1 MKKRN
6 VVILLSALLAILI
19 AAAILIGINMKNNP
33 NPDNTDPVVPQN
45 TVETT
50 VETEPEL
57 TIGVDATEPS
67 IDADMQIDFDD
78 LIAAGN

>member
-33 NPDNTDPVVPQN
+33 NPVNTDPVVPQN

-67 IDADMQIDFDD
+67 FDPDMQIDFDD